1 MGTFTALVLATPI
14 FGFALSPPAFT
25 ELAASS
31 EAAYVASAAPVA
43 VEAASS
49 APVAVQAL
57 SGLPVA
63 AQLDASLSFEAGDE
77 AEASGPTVASASS
90 GTGNDYVT
98 QLRKRARLAK
108 VHRTLG
114 IATWAMTAFAVV
126 SGTIQYRNLYGAP
139 FVTKL
144 EDTPCVQGDA
154 WISQNQCSGAPW
166 FHAITGFTTG
176 ALYVTTLSLA
186 IAMPDPDDASKGDS
200 KYAKT
205 LRTHKALRW
214 VHLAGM
220 VTQAV
225 LGIVMANPRLGLDRA
240 NDYDTLKV
248 LSGIHLASGYVTF
261 GALTWAGSL
270 MLF

>member
-31 EAAYVASAAPVA
+31 EAAYVASAAPAA
-43 VEAASS
+43 VEAASA
-49 APVAVQAL
+49 APVAVAAL
-57 SGLPVA
+57 GGLPVA
-63 AQLDASLSFEAGDE
+63 AQLDASLSFEGE
-77 AEASGPTVASASS
+77 AEATGPTVASASS
-90 GTGNDYVT
+90 SSSGNDYVKL
-98 QLRKRARLAK
+98 LRKRARMAK

-114 IATWAMTAFAVV
+114 IATWAMTAFSVI

-139 FVTKL
+139 FVTEL
-144 EDTPCVQGDA
+144 QDTPCVQGNA

-176 ALYVTTLSLA
+176 GLYVTTLALA

-200 KYAKT
+200 QYAKT
-205 LRTHKALRW
+205 LRTHKILRW
-214 VHLAGM
+214 VHVAGM
-220 VTQAV
+220 VTQTV

-248 LSGIHLASGYVTF
+248 LSGIHLASGYVTL
-261 GALTWAGSL
+261 GALTWAGTI